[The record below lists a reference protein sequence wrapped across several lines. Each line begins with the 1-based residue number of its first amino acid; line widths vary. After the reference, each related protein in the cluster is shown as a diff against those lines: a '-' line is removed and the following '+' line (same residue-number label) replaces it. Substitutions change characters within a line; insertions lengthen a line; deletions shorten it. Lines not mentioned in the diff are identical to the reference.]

1 MKTPPQ
7 SGVTLVE
14 MLIVVMIIAL
24 IAGITFP
31 ALAAGLA
38 SVRLNSAAG
47 SAASFLTATM
57 NRVERREIP
66 VAVVIA
72 PKEDELEVFTGASGE
87 KPERTLHMPQGIFIE
102 GEEPRRFLLQPG
114 GAFPR
119 MTLVLRNEK
128 GARRSVRIDPAT
140 GVPDIGR
147 AEGDNK

>member
-1 MKTPPQ
+1 MRPQ
-7 SGVTLVE
+7 SGVTLIE

-38 SVRLNSAAG
+38 SVRLNSASG
-47 SAASFLTATM
+47 SAASFLTAAM
-57 NRVERREIP
+57 NRVERRETAA
-66 VAVVIA
+66 AVVIA
-72 PKEDELEVFTGASGE
+72 PKEDELEVFTAASGE
-87 KPERTLHMPQGIFIE
+87 KPERTLRMPQGIFIE

-119 MTLVLRNEK
+119 VTLVLRNEK

-140 GVPDIGR
+140 GVPDIR
-147 AEGDNK
+147 RVEAEK

>member
-1 MKTPPQ
+1 MKKHPQ

-14 MLIVVMIIAL
+14 MLIVVMVIAL

-38 SVRLNSAAG
+38 SVRLNSASG

-57 NRVERREIP
+57 NRVARRELPI
-66 VAVVIA
+66 AVVIA
-72 PKEDELEVFTGASGE
+72 PKANELEVYTAASGE
-87 KPERTLHMPQGIFIE
+87 KPEQTLHMPQGIFIE

-119 MTLVLRNEK
+119 VTLVLRNDK

-140 GVPDIGR
+140 GVPDIKQ
-147 AEGDNK
+147 AEGESK